1 MFLLSSFLIIS
12 LGITAN
18 KVLCFC
24 PLNHKNGLFYIFGF
38 FPFFFFYLFKVMKEV
53 SSNPM
58 KSFLFNMAMRAKRA
72 ELERFVNDSL
82 TV

>member
-1 MFLLSSFLIIS
+1 MACFIFLD
-12 LGITAN
+12 
-18 KVLCFC
+18 
-24 PLNHKNGLFYIFGF
+24 
-38 FPFFFFYLFKVMKEV
+38 FFFLKVMKEV

-72 ELERFVNDSL
+72 ELERFVNDSV

>member
-1 MFLLSSFLIIS
+1 MFLLSCFLIIS
-12 LGITAN
+12 LEITAN

-24 PLNHKNGLFYIFGF
+24 PLNHKNGMFYIFGF
-38 FPFFFFYLFKVMKEV
+38 FFFFFFFFKFMKEV

-58 KSFLFNMAMRAKRA
+58 KSFFFIMAMRAKRA
-72 ELERFVNDSL
+72 ELERFVNDSV